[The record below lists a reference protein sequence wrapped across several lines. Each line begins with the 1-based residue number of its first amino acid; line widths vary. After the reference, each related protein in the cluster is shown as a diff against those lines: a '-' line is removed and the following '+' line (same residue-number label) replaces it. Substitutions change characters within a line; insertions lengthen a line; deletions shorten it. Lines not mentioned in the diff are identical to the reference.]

1 MSAIRKYASKAH
13 RKIAKV
19 IGLALIAGDSHA
31 WLQAKLLM
39 RVHLTAQERAALAF
53 ASMASLDK
61 DQRDAVARSTIPAV
75 LLGPPLPTLNTVQD
89 DAKWW
94 ASNADEQER
103 EVYLLACFN
112 ALDAERQQ
120 AFAQFINKK
129 DAA

>member
-75 LLGPPLPTLNTVQD
+75 LLGPPLPTLDDLKD
-89 DAKWW
+89 DAAWW

>member
-39 RVHLTAQERAALAF
+39 RVHLTAPERAALAF

-75 LLGPPLPTLNTVQD
+75 LLGPPLPTLDDLKD
-89 DAKWW
+89 DAAWW
-94 ASNADEQER
+94 ASNADDKELQ
-103 EVYLLACFN
+103 VYLMAIFN
-112 ALDAERQQ
+112 ALPADKQQ
-120 AFAQFINKK
+120 AFTKHITTRT
-129 DAA
+129 AA